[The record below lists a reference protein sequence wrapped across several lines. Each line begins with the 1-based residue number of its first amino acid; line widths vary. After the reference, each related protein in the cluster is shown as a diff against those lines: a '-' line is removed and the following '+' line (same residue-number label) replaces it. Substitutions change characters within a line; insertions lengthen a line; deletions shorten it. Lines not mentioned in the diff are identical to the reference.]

1 MLLVNFFSEG
11 FYCTLFIAPLFLV
24 IMYADIAFPISS
36 YQVFTYRIP
45 LKLQNSVKIG
55 VRVKA
60 PFHKR
65 KVNGVVVAI
74 SDTTDY
80 KGTVRSIDSLID
92 NELVLDKYLWRLLE
106 WVSDYYLTPLGQVAQ
121 TALPARLSSRYKPP
135 SRIVV
140 AFRKAP
146 DVALTNAPVQER
158 VLRYLQQKKG
168 PVILSVLKDIT
179 SNPSSVCKA
188 LLNKGLI
195 TWDEQDL
202 LPDVTGFTF
211 SPIHKKVKFTKE
223 QIRVLVDLREGL
235 ESKKFIPFLLHGVT
249 SSGKTEIYIDIVR
262 QTLESGRS
270 VILLLPEIALTPQVA
285 GRFRAVFGDTV
296 ALWHSKLTHATR
308 AWTWKKICAGEFK
321 VVIGAR
327 SAIFAP
333 LKNLGLV
340 VVDEE
345 QEHSYKQDSTNP
357 RYHARDVAL
366 MRGKIHRIP
375 VLLASAT
382 PSLESYYNHIQSKFK
397 YLHLTKRY
405 GGAKYPQVYIVDME
419 QEQEESGRTGQILSG
434 FLLDK
439 IEERLQKKEQ
449 VILMQNRRGFSP
461 VIRCGDCGVLD
472 MCPDCNVPMAYHR
485 TGPALKCHFCGHC
498 IDKLLANC
506 GSCNSTNIRMFGT
519 GTQKIETIIGET
531 FPNASLVRVDMD
543 TSRTVT
549 ALTSAISSFA
559 SGDVDIL
566 LGTQMISKGLD
577 FENAT
582 LVGIINADTG
592 LFLPAGERLFQ
603 LIYQTAG
610 RAGRGKKPGE
620 VVIQT
625 YNYDNPVI
633 KYASR
638 LDLKKYYNIILNE
651 RNDLNYPPFSWMAK
665 LEISGRNKNKL
676 QIVAQKI
683 RDNLKNPYT
692 GLEILGPVDCYYERL
707 RNRFRMQIV
716 LKSYKTADSNGGKLH
731 NYIKENF
738 PNGNYLTNSGVKIA
752 IDINPVSLL

>member
-1 MLLVNFFSEG
+1 
-11 FYCTLFIAPLFLV
+11 
-24 IMYADIAFPISS
+24 MYADIAFPISS
-36 YQVFTYRIP
+36 YQVFTYLIP
-45 LKLQNSVKIG
+45 EKLRNSIKIG
-55 VRVKA
+55 IRVKA
-60 PFHKR
+60 PFQKR
-65 KVNGVVVAI
+65 SVYGVVVGV

-80 KGTVRSIDSLID
+80 KKRIRSIDSLVD
-92 NELVLDKYLWRLLE
+92 NELVLDKYLWILLE
-106 WVSDYYLTPLGQVAQ
+106 WVSDYYFTPLGQVAQ
-121 TALPARLSSRYKPP
+121 TALPARLSLRYKPP
-135 SRIVV
+135 SRIMVS
-140 AFRKAP
+140 FRKNP
-146 DVALTNAPVQER
+146 DIALTNAPVQER
-158 VLRYLQQKKG
+158 VLRYLQQNKG
-168 PVILSVLKDIT
+168 PVKLSVLKDIT
-179 SNPSSVCKA
+179 PHPSSVCKA
-188 LLNKGLI
+188 LLNKSLI
-195 TWDEQDL
+195 TWDKHDL

-211 SPIHKKVKFTKE
+211 PPIHKKVKFTKE
-223 QIRVLVDLREGL
+223 QILVLESLRQGL

-270 VILLLPEIALTPQVA
+270 AIILLPEIALTPQIA

-308 AWTWKKICAGEFK
+308 AWTWKNICAGEFR

-345 QEHSYKQDSTNP
+345 QEHSYKQDTNNP

-366 MRGKIHRIP
+366 MRGKIHKIP

-397 YLHLTKRY
+397 YLRLTKRY
-405 GGAKYPQVYIVDME
+405 GGAKYPQVHIVDMD
-419 QEQEESGRTGQILSG
+419 QEQEESGKTGQILSG

-449 VILMQNRRGFSP
+449 IILMQNRRGYSP
-461 VIRCGDCGVLD
+461 IIRCGDCGVLET
-472 MCPDCNVPMAYHR
+472 CPDCNVPMAYHR
-485 TGPALKCHFCGHC
+485 TGPALKCHYCGHS
-498 IDKLLANC
+498 IDRIPANC
-506 GSCNSTNIRMFGT
+506 RSCNSINIRMFGT

-531 FPNASLVRVDMD
+531 FSNASFERLDMD
-543 TSRTVT
+543 TSRTAT
-549 ALTSAISSFA
+549 AITSAIRSFG

-566 LGTQMISKGLD
+566 IGTQMISKGLD
-577 FENAT
+577 FENVT

-592 LFLPAGERLFQ
+592 MFLPDFRSGERLFQ

-610 RAGRGKKPGE
+610 RAGRRKKSGE
-620 VVIQT
+620 VVVQT
-625 YNYDNPVI
+625 YNYDNQVI
-633 KYASR
+633 KYASS

-665 LEISGRNKNKL
+665 LEISGTSKNKL
-676 QIVAQKI
+676 QLVANKI
-683 RDNLKNPYT
+683 RDNLKTPYT

-716 LKSYKTADSNGGKLH
+716 LKSYKTADSNGRKLH
-731 NYIKENF
+731 HYIKKNF
-738 PNGNYLTNSGVKIA
+738 PNGSYLTNSGVKIT
-752 IDINPVSLL
+752 IDVNPVSLL

>member
-1 MLLVNFFSEG
+1 M
-11 FYCTLFIAPLFLV
+11 
-24 IMYADIAFPISS
+24 
-36 YQVFTYRIP
+36 
-45 LKLQNSVKIG
+45 
-55 VRVKA
+55 
-60 PFHKR
+60 
-65 KVNGVVVAI
+65 
-74 SDTTDY
+74 
-80 KGTVRSIDSLID
+80 
-92 NELVLDKYLWRLLE
+92 
-106 WVSDYYLTPLGQVAQ
+106 VSFQ
-121 TALPARLSSRYKPP
+121 
-135 SRIVV
+135 
-140 AFRKAP
+140 KAP
-146 DVALTNAPVQER
+146 DIELTNAPVQER
-158 VLRYLQQKKG
+158 VLRYLQQNKG
-168 PVILSVLKDIT
+168 PVALSVLKDIT
-179 SNPSSVCKA
+179 LNPSSVCKA

-202 LPDVTGFTF
+202 LPDVSGLTV
-211 SPIHKKVKFTKE
+211 SPIQKKVKFTKE
-223 QIRVLVDLREGL
+223 QKLVLEELRQGL
-235 ESKKFIPFLLHGVT
+235 DSKNFIPFLLHGVT

-262 QTLESGRS
+262 QTLDRGRS
-270 VILLLPEIALTPQVA
+270 AILLLPEIALTSQIT
-285 GRFRAVFGDTV
+285 GRFRAVFGNTV

-308 AWTWKKICAGEFK
+308 VWTWKKICAGEFR

-327 SAIFAP
+327 SAIFTP
-333 LKNLGLV
+333 LKNLGFV

-345 QEHSYKQDSTNP
+345 QEHSYKQDSINP

-366 MRGKIHRIP
+366 MRGKIHKIP

-397 YLHLTKRY
+397 YLHLAKRY
-405 GGAKYPQVYIVDME
+405 GGTKYPQVSIVDMN
-419 QEQEESGRTGQILSG
+419 QETEESGKTGQILSG

-449 VILMQNRRGFSP
+449 IILMQNRRGFSP
-461 VIRCGDCGVLD
+461 IIRCSDCGVLD

-498 IDKLLANC
+498 IDKLSANC
-506 GSCNSTNIRMFGT
+506 GSCNSTNIRMVGT
-519 GTQKIETIIGET
+519 GTQKIEVIIGET
-531 FPNASLVRVDMD
+531 FPNASIVRVDMD
-543 TSRTVT
+543 TSRNTT
-549 ALTSAISSFA
+549 ALTSAISSFG

-592 LFLPAGERLFQ
+592 LFLPDFRSGERLFQ

-610 RAGRGKKPGE
+610 RAGRRKKPGE

-651 RNDLNYPPFSWMAK
+651 RNDLKYPPYSWIAK
-665 LEISGRNKNKL
+665 LEISGVNKNKL

-683 RDNLKNPYT
+683 RDNLTNPYT
-692 GLEILGPVDCYYERL
+692 GLEILGPVDCYYVRL
-707 RNRFRMQIV
+707 RNRFRIQIV
-716 LKSYKTADSNGGKLH
+716 LKSYKTVDPNGRKLH
-731 NYIKENF
+731 NYIKKNF
-738 PNGNYLTNSGVKIA
+738 PDGNYLINSGAKIT

>member
-1 MLLVNFFSEG
+1 
-11 FYCTLFIAPLFLV
+11 
-24 IMYADIAFPISS
+24 MYADIAFPISS

-45 LKLQNSVKIG
+45 YKMRNSVKIG

-65 KVNGVVVAI
+65 SVNGVVVGV

-80 KGTVRSIDSLID
+80 KRRVRSIDSLVD
-92 NELVLDKYLWRLLE
+92 NELVLDKYLWSLLE

-121 TALPARLSSRYKPP
+121 TALPAKLSLQYKLP

-140 AFRKAP
+140 SFRKAP

-158 VLRYLQQKKG
+158 VLRYLQQNKG
-168 PVILSVLKDIT
+168 PVTLSVLKDIT
-179 SNPSSVCKA
+179 LNPSSVCKA

-202 LPDVTGFTF
+202 LPDVSGLTF
-211 SPIHKKVKFTKE
+211 SPIHKKVEFTKE
-223 QIRVLVDLREGL
+223 QKLVLEDLRQGL

-262 QTLESGRS
+262 QTLKSGRS
-270 VILLLPEIALTPQVA
+270 VILLLPEIALTPQIT

-308 AWTWKKICAGEFK
+308 AWTWKKICAGEFR

-327 SAIFAP
+327 SAIFTP

-345 QEHSYKQDSTNP
+345 QEHSYKQDSINP

-366 MRGKIHRIP
+366 MRGKIHKIP

-397 YLHLTKRY
+397 YLYLAKRY
-405 GGAKYPQVYIVDME
+405 GGAKYPQVSIVDMD
-419 QEQEESGRTGQILSG
+419 QETEESGKTGQILSG

-461 VIRCGDCGVLD
+461 IIRCDDCGVLD

-498 IDKLLANC
+498 IDKLSANC
-506 GSCNSTNIRMFGT
+506 GSCNSTNIR
-519 GTQKIETIIGET
+519 KW
-531 FPNASLVRVDMD
+531 LVL
-543 TSRTVT
+543 
-549 ALTSAISSFA
+549 AH
-559 SGDVDIL
+559 
-566 LGTQMISKGLD
+566 K
-577 FENAT
+577 
-582 LVGIINADTG
+582 
-592 LFLPAGERLFQ
+592 
-603 LIYQTAG
+603 
-610 RAGRGKKPGE
+610 
-620 VVIQT
+620 
-625 YNYDNPVI
+625 
-633 KYASR
+633 
-638 LDLKKYYNIILNE
+638 
-651 RNDLNYPPFSWMAK
+651 
-665 LEISGRNKNKL
+665 
-676 QIVAQKI
+676 
-683 RDNLKNPYT
+683 
-692 GLEILGPVDCYYERL
+692 RL
-707 RNRFRMQIV
+707 R
-716 LKSYKTADSNGGKLH
+716 L
-731 NYIKENF
+731 
-738 PNGNYLTNSGVKIA
+738 
-752 IDINPVSLL
+752 

>member
-1 MLLVNFFSEG
+1 
-11 FYCTLFIAPLFLV
+11 
-24 IMYADIAFPISS
+24 MYADIAFPISS
-36 YQVFTYRIP
+36 YQVFTYLIP
-45 LKLQNSVKIG
+45 EKLRNSIKIG
-55 VRVKA
+55 IRVKA
-60 PFHKR
+60 PFQKR
-65 KVNGVVVAI
+65 SVYGVVVGV

-80 KGTVRSIDSLID
+80 KKRIRSIDSLVD
-92 NELVLDKYLWRLLE
+92 NELVLDKYLWILLE
-106 WVSDYYLTPLGQVAQ
+106 WVSDYYFTPLGQVAQ
-121 TALPARLSSRYKPP
+121 TALPARLSLRYKPP
-135 SRIVV
+135 SRIMVS
-140 AFRKAP
+140 FRKNP
-146 DVALTNAPVQER
+146 DIALTNAPVQER
-158 VLRYLQQKKG
+158 VLRYLQQNKG
-168 PVILSVLKDIT
+168 PVKLSVLKDIT
-179 SNPSSVCKA
+179 PHPSSVCKA
-188 LLNKGLI
+188 LLNKSLI
-195 TWDEQDL
+195 TWDKHDL

-211 SPIHKKVKFTKE
+211 PPIHKKVKFTKE
-223 QIRVLVDLREGL
+223 QILVLESLRQGL

-270 VILLLPEIALTPQVA
+270 AIILLPEIALTPQIA

-308 AWTWKKICAGEFK
+308 AWTWKKICAGEFR

-345 QEHSYKQDSTNP
+345 QEHSYKQDTNNP

-366 MRGKIHRIP
+366 MRGKIHKIP

-397 YLHLTKRY
+397 YLRLTKRY
-405 GGAKYPQVYIVDME
+405 GGAKYPQVHIVDMD
-419 QEQEESGRTGQILSG
+419 QEQEDSGKTGQILSG

-449 VILMQNRRGFSP
+449 IILMQNRRGYSP
-461 VIRCGDCGVLD
+461 IIRCGDCGVLET
-472 MCPDCNVPMAYHR
+472 CPDCNVPMAYHR
-485 TGPALKCHFCGHC
+485 TGPALKCHYCGHS
-498 IDKLLANC
+498 IDRIPANC
-506 GSCNSTNIRMFGT
+506 RSCNSINIRMFGT

-531 FPNASLVRVDMD
+531 FSNASFERLDMD
-543 TSRTVT
+543 TSRTAT
-549 ALTSAISSFA
+549 AITSAIRSFG

-566 LGTQMISKGLD
+566 IGTQMISKGLD
-577 FENAT
+577 FENVT

-592 LFLPAGERLFQ
+592 MFLPDFRSGERLFQ

-610 RAGRGKKPGE
+610 RAGRRKISGE

-625 YNYDNPVI
+625 YNYDNQVI
-633 KYASR
+633 KYASS

-665 LEISGRNKNKL
+665 LEISGTSKNKL
-676 QIVAQKI
+676 QLVANKI
-683 RDNLKNPYT
+683 RDNLKTPYT

-716 LKSYKTADSNGGKLH
+716 LKSYKTADSNGRKLH
-731 NYIKENF
+731 NYIKKNF
-738 PNGNYLTNSGVKIA
+738 PDGNYLINSGVKII

>member
-1 MLLVNFFSEG
+1 
-11 FYCTLFIAPLFLV
+11 
-24 IMYADIAFPISS
+24 MYADIAFPISS

-45 LKLQNSVKIG
+45 YKMRNSVKIG

-60 PFHKR
+60 PFHNR
-65 KVNGVVVAI
+65 SVNGVVVGV

-80 KGTVRSIDSLID
+80 KRRVRSIDSLVD
-92 NELVLDKYLWRLLE
+92 NELVLDKYLWSLLE
-106 WVSDYYLTPLGQVAQ
+106 WVSEYYLTPLGQVAQ
-121 TALPARLSSRYKPP
+121 TALPAKLSLKYKPP
-135 SRIVV
+135 SRIMIS
-140 AFRKAP
+140 FRKDP
-146 DVALTNAPVQER
+146 DVALTNAPAQER
-158 VLRYLQQKKG
+158 VLRYLQQNKG
-168 PVILSVLKDIT
+168 PVNLSVLKDIT
-179 SNPSSVCKA
+179 LAPSSVCKA

-195 TWDEQDL
+195 TWEEQDL
-202 LPDVTGFTF
+202 LPDVSGLTF

-223 QIRVLVDLREGL
+223 QKLVLEELRQGL
-235 ESKKFIPFLLHGVT
+235 NSKKFIPFLLHGVT

-270 VILLLPEIALTPQVA
+270 VILLLPEIALTPQIT
-285 GRFRAVFGDTV
+285 GRFQAVFGETV

-308 AWTWKKICAGEFK
+308 SWTWKKICAGEFRI
-321 VVIGAR
+321 VIGAR
-327 SAIFAP
+327 SAIFTP

-345 QEHSYKQDSTNP
+345 QEHSYKQDSINP

-366 MRGKIHRIP
+366 MRGKIHKIP

-382 PSLESYYNHIQSKFK
+382 PSLESYYNHIQSKFR
-397 YLHLTKRY
+397 YLYLPKRY
-405 GGAKYPQVYIVDME
+405 GGAKYPQVSIVDMD
-419 QEQEESGRTGQILSG
+419 QETEESGKTGQILSG

-461 VIRCGDCGVLD
+461 IIRCGDCGVLD

-485 TGPALKCHFCGHC
+485 TGSALKCHFCGHS
-498 IDKLLANC
+498 IDKLSANC
-506 GSCNSTNIRMFGT
+506 GSCKSTNIKMVGT
-519 GTQKIETIIGET
+519 GTQKIETIMGET
-531 FPNASLVRVDMD
+531 FPNASIVRVDMD
-543 TSRTVT
+543 TSRNMR
-549 ALTSAISSFA
+549 ALTSAISSFG

-592 LFLPAGERLFQ
+592 LFLPDFRSGERLFQ

-610 RAGRGKKPGE
+610 RAGRSKKPGE

-638 LDLKKYYNIILNE
+638 LDLKKYYSIILNE

-665 LEISGRNKNKL
+665 LELSGRNKNKL
-676 QIVAQKI
+676 QIIAQKL
-683 RDNLKNPYT
+683 RDNLKKPYS
-692 GLEILGPVDCYYERL
+692 GLEILGPADCYYERL

-716 LKSYKTADSNGGKLH
+716 LKSYKTADSNGRKLH
-731 NYIKENF
+731 NYIKKNF
-738 PNGNYLTNSGVKIA
+738 PDGNYLINSGVKTT

>member
-1 MLLVNFFSEG
+1 
-11 FYCTLFIAPLFLV
+11 
-24 IMYADIAFPISS
+24 MYADIAFPISS
-36 YQVFTYRIP
+36 YQVFTYLIP
-45 LKLQNSVKIG
+45 EKLRNSIKIG
-55 VRVKA
+55 IRVKA
-60 PFHKR
+60 PFQKR
-65 KVNGVVVAI
+65 SVYGVVVGV

-80 KGTVRSIDSLID
+80 KKRIRSIDSLVD
-92 NELVLDKYLWRLLE
+92 NELVLDKYLWILLE
-106 WVSDYYLTPLGQVAQ
+106 WVSDYYFTPLGQVAQ
-121 TALPARLSSRYKPP
+121 TALPARLSLRYKPP
-135 SRIVV
+135 SRIMVS
-140 AFRKAP
+140 FRKNP
-146 DVALTNAPVQER
+146 NIALTNAPVQER
-158 VLRYLQQKKG
+158 VLRYLKQNKG
-168 PVILSVLKDIT
+168 PVKLSVLKDIT
-179 SNPSSVCKA
+179 PHPSSVCKA
-188 LLNKGLI
+188 LLNKSLI
-195 TWDEQDL
+195 NWDKHDL

-223 QIRVLVDLREGL
+223 QIFVLESLSQGL

-270 VILLLPEIALTPQVA
+270 AIILLPEIALTPQIA
-285 GRFRAVFGDTV
+285 GRFRAVFGETV

-308 AWTWKKICAGEFK
+308 AWTWKKICAGEFR

-345 QEHSYKQDSTNP
+345 QEHSYKQDTNNP

-366 MRGKIHRIP
+366 MRGKIHKIP

-397 YLHLTKRY
+397 YLRLTKRY
-405 GGAKYPQVYIVDME
+405 GGAKYPQVYIVDMD
-419 QEQEESGRTGQILSG
+419 QEQEESGKTGQILSG

-461 VIRCGDCGVLD
+461 IIRCGDCGVLET
-472 MCPDCNVPMAYHR
+472 CPDCNVPMAYHR
-485 TGPALKCHFCGHC
+485 TGPALKCHYCGHS
-498 IDKLLANC
+498 IDRIPANC
-506 GSCNSTNIRMFGT
+506 RSCNSLNIRMFGT

-531 FPNASLVRVDMD
+531 FSNASFERLDMD
-543 TSRTVT
+543 TSKTAT
-549 ALTSAISSFA
+549 ALTSTISSFG

-566 LGTQMISKGLD
+566 IGTQMISKGLD
-577 FENAT
+577 FENVT

-592 LFLPAGERLFQ
+592 MFLPDFRSGERLFQ

-610 RAGRGKKPGE
+610 RAGRRKKSGE

-625 YNYDNPVI
+625 YNYDNQVI
-633 KYASR
+633 KYASS

-665 LEISGRNKNKL
+665 LEISGTSKNKL
-676 QIVAQKI
+676 QLVAKNI
-683 RDNLKNPYT
+683 RDNLKTPYT

-716 LKSYKTADSNGGKLH
+716 LKSYKTADSNGRKLH
-731 NYIKENF
+731 NYIKKNF
-738 PNGNYLTNSGVKIA
+738 PKGNYLTNSGVKMT

>member
-1 MLLVNFFSEG
+1 
-11 FYCTLFIAPLFLV
+11 
-24 IMYADIAFPISS
+24 MYADIAFPISS
-36 YQVFTYRIP
+36 YQVFTYQIP
-45 LKLQNSVKIG
+45 AKMRNSVKIG

-60 PFHKR
+60 PFQKR
-65 KVNGVVVAI
+65 LVNGVVVGV

-80 KGTVRSIDSLID
+80 KRRIRSIDSLVD
-92 NELVLDKYLWRLLE
+92 NELVLDKYLWSLLE
-106 WVSDYYLTPLGQVAQ
+106 WVSDYYLTPLGQVVQ
-121 TALPARLSSRYKPP
+121 TALPARLSLRYKPP

-140 AFRKAP
+140 SFRKAP
-146 DVALTNAPVQER
+146 DVALTNAPVQEK
-158 VLRYLQQKKG
+158 VLRYLQQYKG
-168 PVILSVLKDIT
+168 PVKLSVLKNIT
-179 SNPSSVCKA
+179 FNPSSVCKA

-195 TWDEQDL
+195 TWDEKDL

-211 SPIHKKVKFTKE
+211 SPINKKVKFTKE
-223 QIRVLVDLREGL
+223 QKLVLEDLRQGL

-249 SSGKTEIYIDIVR
+249 SSGKTEIYIEIVR

-270 VILLLPEIALTPQVA
+270 VILLLPEIALTPQIA
-285 GRFRAVFGDTV
+285 GRFRAVFGDTL
-296 ALWHSKLTHATR
+296 ALWHSKLPHATR
-308 AWTWKKICAGEFK
+308 AWTWKKICAGEFRI
-321 VVIGAR
+321 VIGAR
-327 SAIFAP
+327 SAIFTP

-345 QEHSYKQDSTNP
+345 QEHSYKQDSINP

-366 MRGKIHRIP
+366 MRGKIHKIP

-397 YLHLTKRY
+397 YLHLAKRY
-405 GGAKYPQVYIVDME
+405 GGAKYPQVSIVDMD
-419 QEQEESGRTGQILSG
+419 QETEESGKTGQILSG
-434 FLLDK
+434 ILLDK

-461 VIRCGDCGVLD
+461 IIRCDDCGVLD

-498 IDKLLANC
+498 IDKLSANC
-506 GSCNSTNIRMFGT
+506 GSCNSTNIKMVGT

-531 FPNASLVRVDMD
+531 FPNASIVRVDMD
-543 TSRTVT
+543 TSRNVT
-549 ALTSAISSFA
+549 ALTSAISSFG

-592 LFLPAGERLFQ
+592 LFLPDFRSGERLFQ

-610 RAGRGKKPGE
+610 RAGRRKKPGE

-665 LEISGRNKNKL
+665 LELSGRNKNNL

-683 RDNLKNPYT
+683 RDNLKTPYT

-716 LKSYKTADSNGGKLH
+716 LKSYKTADSNGRKLH
-731 NYIKENF
+731 NYIKKNF
-738 PNGNYLTNSGVKIA
+738 PDGNYLINSGVKII

>member
-1 MLLVNFFSEG
+1 
-11 FYCTLFIAPLFLV
+11 
-24 IMYADIAFPISS
+24 MYADIAFPISS
-36 YQVFTYRIP
+36 YQVFTYLIP
-45 LKLQNSVKIG
+45 EKLRNSIKIG
-55 VRVKA
+55 IRVKA
-60 PFHKR
+60 PFQKR
-65 KVNGVVVAI
+65 SVYGVVVGV

-80 KGTVRSIDSLID
+80 KKRIRSIDSLVD
-92 NELVLDKYLWRLLE
+92 NELVLDKYLWILLE
-106 WVSDYYLTPLGQVAQ
+106 WVSDYYFTPLGQVAQ
-121 TALPARLSSRYKPP
+121 TALPARLSLRYKPP
-135 SRIVV
+135 SRIMVS
-140 AFRKAP
+140 FRKNP
-146 DVALTNAPVQER
+146 DIALTNAPVQER
-158 VLRYLQQKKG
+158 VLRYLQQNKG
-168 PVILSVLKDIT
+168 PVKLSVLKDIT
-179 SNPSSVCKA
+179 PHPSSVCKA
-188 LLNKGLI
+188 LLNKSLI
-195 TWDEQDL
+195 TWDKHDL

-211 SPIHKKVKFTKE
+211 PPIHKKVKFTKE
-223 QIRVLVDLREGL
+223 QILVLESLRQGL

-270 VILLLPEIALTPQVA
+270 AIILLPEIALTPQIA

-308 AWTWKKICAGEFK
+308 AWTWKKICAGEFR

-345 QEHSYKQDSTNP
+345 QEHSYKQDTNNP

-366 MRGKIHRIP
+366 MRGKIHKIP

-397 YLHLTKRY
+397 YLRLTKRY
-405 GGAKYPQVYIVDME
+405 GGAKYPQVHIVDMD
-419 QEQEESGRTGQILSG
+419 QEQEESGKTGQILSG

-449 VILMQNRRGFSP
+449 IILMQNRRGYSP
-461 VIRCGDCGVLD
+461 IIRCGDCGVLET
-472 MCPDCNVPMAYHR
+472 CPDCNVPMAYHR
-485 TGPALKCHFCGHC
+485 TGPALKCHYCGHS
-498 IDKLLANC
+498 IDRIPANC
-506 GSCNSTNIRMFGT
+506 RSCNSINIRMFGT

-531 FPNASLVRVDMD
+531 FSNASFERLDMD
-543 TSRTVT
+543 TSRTAT
-549 ALTSAISSFA
+549 AITSAIRSFG

-566 LGTQMISKGLD
+566 IGTQMISKGLD
-577 FENAT
+577 FENVT

-592 LFLPAGERLFQ
+592 MFLPDFRSGERLFQ

-610 RAGRGKKPGE
+610 RAGRRKISGE

-625 YNYDNPVI
+625 YNYDNQVI
-633 KYASR
+633 KYASS

-651 RNDLNYPPFSWMAK
+651 RNDLNYPPFSWIAK
-665 LEISGRNKNKL
+665 LEISGTSKNKL
-676 QIVAQKI
+676 QLVANKI
-683 RDNLKNPYT
+683 RDNLKTPYT

-716 LKSYKTADSNGGKLH
+716 LKSYKTADSNGRKLH
-731 NYIKENF
+731 HYIKKNF
-738 PNGNYLTNSGVKIA
+738 PNGSYLTNSGVKIT
-752 IDINPVSLL
+752 IDVNPVSLL

>member
-1 MLLVNFFSEG
+1 
-11 FYCTLFIAPLFLV
+11 
-24 IMYADIAFPISS
+24 MYADIAFPISS

-45 LKLQNSVKIG
+45 YKMRNSVKIG

-65 KVNGVVVAI
+65 SVNGVVVGV

-80 KGTVRSIDSLID
+80 KRRVRSIDSLVD
-92 NELVLDKYLWRLLE
+92 NELVLDKYLWSLLE

-121 TALPARLSSRYKPP
+121 TALPAKLSLQYKLP

-140 AFRKAP
+140 SFRKDP

-158 VLRYLQQKKG
+158 VLRYLQQNKG
-168 PVILSVLKDIT
+168 PVNLSVLKDIT
-179 SNPSSVCKA
+179 LNPSSVCKA

-202 LPDVTGFTF
+202 LPDFSGLTF

-223 QIRVLVDLREGL
+223 QKFVLEELRQGL

-270 VILLLPEIALTPQVA
+270 VILLLPEIALTPQIT

-308 AWTWKKICAGEFK
+308 AWTWKKICAGEFRI
-321 VVIGAR
+321 VIGAR
-327 SAIFAP
+327 SAIFTP

-345 QEHSYKQDSTNP
+345 QEYSYKQDSINP

-366 MRGKIHRIP
+366 MRGKIHKIP

-397 YLHLTKRY
+397 YLYLAKRY
-405 GGAKYPQVYIVDME
+405 GGAKYPHVSIVDMD
-419 QEQEESGRTGQILSG
+419 QETEESGKTGQILSG
-434 FLLDK
+434 LLLDK

-461 VIRCGDCGVLD
+461 IIRCGDCGVLD

-498 IDKLLANC
+498 IDKLSANC
-506 GSCNSTNIRMFGT
+506 GSCNSTNIKMVGT

-531 FPNASLVRVDMD
+531 FPNASIVRVDMD
-543 TSRTVT
+543 TSRNVT
-549 ALTSAISSFA
+549 ALTSAISSFG

-592 LFLPAGERLFQ
+592 LFLPDFRSGERLFQ

-610 RAGRGKKPGE
+610 RAGRRKKPGE

-638 LDLKKYYNIILNE
+638 LDLKKYYSIILNE

-665 LEISGRNKNKL
+665 LELSGRNKNKL
-676 QIVAQKI
+676 QIVAQKL
-683 RDNLKNPYT
+683 RDNLKKPYS
-692 GLEILGPVDCYYERL
+692 GLEILGPADCYYERL

-716 LKSYKTADSNGGKLH
+716 LKSYKTADSNGRKLH
-731 NYIKENF
+731 NYIKKNF
-738 PNGNYLTNSGVKIA
+738 PDGNYLINSGVKII

>member
-1 MLLVNFFSEG
+1 
-11 FYCTLFIAPLFLV
+11 
-24 IMYADIAFPISS
+24 MYADIAFPISS

-45 LKLQNSVKIG
+45 YKMRNSVKIG

-65 KVNGVVVAI
+65 SVNGVVVGV

-80 KGTVRSIDSLID
+80 KRRVRSIDSLVD

-121 TALPARLSSRYKPP
+121 TALPAKLSLQYKPP

-140 AFRKAP
+140 SFRKAP
-146 DVALTNAPVQER
+146 DAELTNAPVQER
-158 VLRYLQQKKG
+158 VLRYLQQNKE
-168 PVILSVLKDIT
+168 PVALSVLKDIT
-179 SNPSSVCKA
+179 LSPTSVCKA

-202 LPDVTGFTF
+202 LPDVSGLIF

-223 QIRVLVDLREGL
+223 QKLVLEDLRQGL

-270 VILLLPEIALTPQVA
+270 VILLLPEIALTPQIT

-308 AWTWKKICAGEFK
+308 AWTWKKICAGEFR

-327 SAIFAP
+327 SAIFTP

-345 QEHSYKQDSTNP
+345 QEHSYKQDSINP

-366 MRGKIHRIP
+366 MRGKIHKIP

-397 YLHLTKRY
+397 YLHLAKRY
-405 GGAKYPQVYIVDME
+405 GGAKYPQVSIVDMD
-419 QEQEESGRTGQILSG
+419 QEAKESGKTGQILSG
-434 FLLDK
+434 ILLDK
-439 IEERLQKKEQ
+439 IEERLLKKEQ

-461 VIRCGDCGVLD
+461 IIRCGDCGVLD

-498 IDKLLANC
+498 IDKLSANC
-506 GSCNSTNIRMFGT
+506 GSCNSTNIKMVGT
-519 GTQKIETIIGET
+519 GTQKIETIMGET
-531 FPNASLVRVDMD
+531 FPNASIVRVDMD
-543 TSRTVT
+543 TSRNVT
-549 ALTSAISSFA
+549 ALTSAISSFG

-592 LFLPAGERLFQ
+592 LFLPDFRSGERLFQ

-610 RAGRGKKPGE
+610 RAGRRKKPGE

-633 KYASR
+633 KYASK

-651 RNDLNYPPFSWMAK
+651 RKDLNYPPFSWMAK
-665 LEISGRNKNKL
+665 LELSGRNKNKL
-676 QIVAQKI
+676 QIIAQKL
-683 RDNLKNPYT
+683 RDNLKKPYS
-692 GLEILGPVDCYYERL
+692 GLEILGPADCYYERL

-716 LKSYKTADSNGGKLH
+716 LKSYKTADSNGRKLH
-731 NYIKENF
+731 NYIKKNF
-738 PNGNYLTNSGVKIA
+738 PDGNYLINSGVKTT

>member
-1 MLLVNFFSEG
+1 
-11 FYCTLFIAPLFLV
+11 
-24 IMYADIAFPISS
+24 MYADIAFPISS
-36 YQVFTYRIP
+36 YQVFTYLIP
-45 LKLQNSVKIG
+45 EKLRNNIKIG
-55 VRVKA
+55 IRVKA
-60 PFHKR
+60 PFQR
-65 KVNGVVVAI
+65 RSVYGVVVGVSA
-74 SDTTDY
+74 TTDY
-80 KGTVRSIDSLID
+80 KKRIRSIDSLVD
-92 NELVLDKYLWRLLE
+92 NELVLDKYLWILLE
-106 WVSDYYLTPLGQVAQ
+106 WVSDYYFTPLGQVAQ
-121 TALPARLSSRYKPP
+121 TAIPARLSLRYKPP
-135 SRIVV
+135 SRIMVS
-140 AFRKAP
+140 FRKNP
-146 DVALTNAPVQER
+146 EIALNNAPVQES

-168 PVILSVLKDIT
+168 PVELSVLKDIT
-179 SNPSSVCKA
+179 PHPSSVCKA
-188 LLNKGLI
+188 LLNKSLI
-195 TWDEQDL
+195 NWDKHDL

-211 SPIHKKVKFTKE
+211 EPIHKKVKFTKE
-223 QIRVLVDLREGL
+223 QILVLESLRQGL

-270 VILLLPEIALTPQVA
+270 AIILLPEIALTPQIA

-308 AWTWKKICAGEFK
+308 AWTWKKICAGEFR

-345 QEHSYKQDSTNP
+345 QEHSYKQDTNNP

-366 MRGKIHRIP
+366 MRGKIHKIP

-382 PSLESYYNHIQSKFK
+382 PSLESYYNHIQSKFT
-397 YLHLTKRY
+397 YLRLTKRY
-405 GGAKYPQVYIVDME
+405 GGSKYPQVYIVDMD
-419 QEQEESGRTGQILSG
+419 QEQEDSGKTGQILSG

-461 VIRCGDCGVLD
+461 IIRCGDCGVLET
-472 MCPDCNVPMAYHR
+472 CPDCNVPMAYHR
-485 TGPALKCHFCGHC
+485 TGPALKCHYCGYS
-498 IDKLLANC
+498 IDKIPANC
-506 GSCNSTNIRMFGT
+506 RSCNSINIRMFGT

-531 FPNASLVRVDMD
+531 FSNASFERLDMD
-543 TSRTVT
+543 TSRTAT
-549 ALTSAISSFA
+549 ALTSTISNFG

-566 LGTQMISKGLD
+566 IGTQMISKGLD
-577 FENAT
+577 FENVT

-592 LFLPAGERLFQ
+592 LFLPDFRSGERLFQ

-610 RAGRGKKPGE
+610 RAGRRKKSGE

-625 YNYDNPVI
+625 YNYDNQVI
-633 KYASR
+633 KYASS
-638 LDLKKYYNIILNE
+638 LDLKKYYDIILNE

-665 LEISGRNKNKL
+665 LEISGISKNKL
-676 QIVAQKI
+676 QLVAKKI
-683 RDNLKNPYT
+683 RDNLTHPYT
-692 GLEILGPVDCYYERL
+692 GLEILGPADCFYERL

-716 LKSYKTADSNGGKLH
+716 LKSYKTVDSNGRKLH
-731 NYIKENF
+731 NYIKKNF
-738 PNGNYLTNSGVKIA
+738 PKGNYLTNSGVKIT

>member
-1 MLLVNFFSEG
+1 M
-11 FYCTLFIAPLFLV
+11 
-24 IMYADIAFPISS
+24 
-36 YQVFTYRIP
+36 R
-45 LKLQNSVKIG
+45 NSVKIG
-55 VRVKA
+55 VRVNA

-65 KVNGVVVAI
+65 SVNGVVVGV
-74 SDTTDY
+74 SNTTDY
-80 KGTVRSIDSLID
+80 KRRVRSINSLVD
-92 NELVLDKYLWRLLE
+92 NELVLDKYLWSLLE

-121 TALPARLSSRYKPP
+121 TALPARLSLQYKPP

-140 AFRKAP
+140 SFRKAP

-158 VLRYLQQKKG
+158 VLRFLQKNKG
-168 PVILSVLKDIT
+168 PITLSVLKDIT
-179 SNPSSVCKA
+179 LNPSSVCKA

-202 LPDVTGFTF
+202 LPDVSGITF

-223 QIRVLVDLREGL
+223 QKLVLDDLRQGL
-235 ESKKFIPFLLHGVT
+235 DSKKFIPFLLHGVT

-262 QTLESGRS
+262 QTLERGNS
-270 VILLLPEIALTPQVA
+270 VILLLPEISLTPQIT

-308 AWTWKKICAGEFK
+308 AWTWKKICAGDFR

-327 SAIFAP
+327 SAIFTP

-345 QEHSYKQDSTNP
+345 QEHSYKQDSINP

-366 MRGKIHRIP
+366 MRGKIHKIP

-397 YLHLTKRY
+397 YLHLAKRY
-405 GGAKYPQVYIVDME
+405 GGAKYPHVSIVDMD
-419 QEQEESGRTGQILSG
+419 QETEESGKTGQILSG

-439 IEERLQKKEQ
+439 IEERLEKKEQ

-461 VIRCGDCGVLD
+461 IIRCGDCGVLD

-498 IDKLLANC
+498 IDKLSANC
-506 GSCNSTNIRMFGT
+506 GSCNSTNIRMVGT

-531 FPNASLVRVDMD
+531 FPNASVVRVDMD
-543 TSRTVT
+543 TSRNVT
-549 ALTSAISSFA
+549 TLTSAISSFG
-559 SGDVDIL
+559 SGEVDIL

-592 LFLPAGERLFQ
+592 LFLPDFRSGERLFQ

-610 RAGRGKKPGE
+610 RAGRRKKPGE

-625 YNYDNPVI
+625 YNYNNPVI

-638 LDLKKYYNIILNE
+638 LDLKKYYSIILNE

-665 LEISGRNKNKL
+665 LELSGINKNRL
-676 QIVAQKI
+676 QIVARKI
-683 RDNLKNPYT
+683 RENLKKPYS
-692 GLEILGPVDCYYERL
+692 GLEILGPADCYYERI

-716 LKSYKTADSNGGKLH
+716 LKSYKTADSNGRKLH
-731 NYIKENF
+731 NYIKKNF
-738 PNGNYLTNSGVKIA
+738 PDGNYLINSGVKII

>member
-1 MLLVNFFSEG
+1 
-11 FYCTLFIAPLFLV
+11 
-24 IMYADIAFPISS
+24 MYADIAFPISS

-45 LKLQNSVKIG
+45 SKMRNSVKIG

-65 KVNGVVVAI
+65 SVNGVVVGI
-74 SDTTDY
+74 SNTTDY
-80 KGTVRSIDSLID
+80 KRRVRSINSLVD
-92 NELVLDKYLWRLLE
+92 NELVLDKYLWSLLE

-121 TALPARLSSRYKPP
+121 TALPARLSLQYKPP

-140 AFRKAP
+140 SFRKAP
-146 DVALTNAPVQER
+146 DVALTNAPVQEK
-158 VLRYLQQKKG
+158 VLNYLQQKKG
-168 PVILSVLKDIT
+168 PVTLSVLKNIT
-179 SNPSSVCKA
+179 LNPSSVCKA

-195 TWDEQDL
+195 TWDEQYL
-202 LPDVTGFTF
+202 LPDVSGITF

-223 QIRVLVDLREGL
+223 QKLVLDDLRQGL
-235 ESKKFIPFLLHGVT
+235 DSKKFIPFLLHGVT

-262 QTLESGRS
+262 QTLERGNS
-270 VILLLPEIALTPQVA
+270 VILLLPEIALTPQIT

-308 AWTWKKICAGEFK
+308 AWTWKKICAGDFR

-327 SAIFAP
+327 SAIFTP

-345 QEHSYKQDSTNP
+345 QEHSYKQDSINP

-366 MRGKIHRIP
+366 MRGKIHKIP

-397 YLHLTKRY
+397 YLHLAKRY
-405 GGAKYPQVYIVDME
+405 GGAKYPHVSIVDMD
-419 QEQEESGRTGQILSG
+419 QETEESGKTGQILSG

-439 IEERLQKKEQ
+439 IEERLEKKEQ

-461 VIRCGDCGVLD
+461 IIRCGDCGVLD

-498 IDKLLANC
+498 IDKLSVNC
-506 GSCNSTNIRMFGT
+506 GNCNSTNIRMVGT

-531 FPNASLVRVDMD
+531 FPQASVVRVDMD
-543 TSRTVT
+543 TSRNVT
-549 ALTSAISSFA
+549 TLTSAISSFG
-559 SGDVDIL
+559 SGEVDIL

-592 LFLPAGERLFQ
+592 LFLPDFRSGERLFQ

-610 RAGRGKKPGE
+610 RAGRRKKPGE

-638 LDLKKYYNIILNE
+638 LDLKKYYSIILNE

-665 LEISGRNKNKL
+665 LELSGINKNRL

-683 RDNLKNPYT
+683 RENLKKPYS
-692 GLEILGPVDCYYERL
+692 GLEILGPADCYYERI

-716 LKSYKTADSNGGKLH
+716 LKSYKTADSNGRKLH
-731 NYIKENF
+731 NYINKNF
-738 PNGNYLTNSGVKIA
+738 PDGNYLINSGVKII

>member
-1 MLLVNFFSEG
+1 
-11 FYCTLFIAPLFLV
+11 
-24 IMYADIAFPISS
+24 MYADIAFPISS
-36 YQVFTYRIP
+36 YQVFTYLIP
-45 LKLQNSVKIG
+45 EKLRNSIKIG
-55 VRVKA
+55 IRVKA
-60 PFHKR
+60 PFQKR
-65 KVNGVVVAI
+65 SVYGVVVGV

-80 KGTVRSIDSLID
+80 KKRIRSIDSLVD
-92 NELVLDKYLWRLLE
+92 NELVLDKYLWILLE
-106 WVSDYYLTPLGQVAQ
+106 WVSDYYFTPLGQVAQ
-121 TALPARLSSRYKPP
+121 TALPARLSLRYKPP
-135 SRIVV
+135 SRIMVS
-140 AFRKAP
+140 FRKNP
-146 DVALTNAPVQER
+146 DIALTNAPVQER
-158 VLRYLQQKKG
+158 VLRYLQQNKG
-168 PVILSVLKDIT
+168 PVKLSVLKDIT
-179 SNPSSVCKA
+179 PHPSSVCKA
-188 LLNKGLI
+188 LLNKSLI
-195 TWDEQDL
+195 TWDKHDL

-211 SPIHKKVKFTKE
+211 PPIHKKVKFTKE
-223 QIRVLVDLREGL
+223 QILVLESLRQGL

-270 VILLLPEIALTPQVA
+270 AIILLPEIALTPQIA

-308 AWTWKKICAGEFK
+308 AWTWKKICAGEFR

-345 QEHSYKQDSTNP
+345 QEHSYKQDTNNP

-366 MRGKIHRIP
+366 MRGKIHKIP

-397 YLHLTKRY
+397 YLRLTKRY
-405 GGAKYPQVYIVDME
+405 GGAKYPQVHIVDMD
-419 QEQEESGRTGQILSG
+419 QEQEESGKTGQILSG

-449 VILMQNRRGFSP
+449 IILMQNRRGYSP
-461 VIRCGDCGVLD
+461 IIRCGDCGVLET
-472 MCPDCNVPMAYHR
+472 CPDCNVPMAYHR
-485 TGPALKCHFCGHC
+485 TGPALKCHYCGHS
-498 IDKLLANC
+498 IDRIPANC
-506 GSCNSTNIRMFGT
+506 RSCNSINIRMFGT

-531 FPNASLVRVDMD
+531 FSNASFERLDMD
-543 TSRTVT
+543 TSRTAT
-549 ALTSAISSFA
+549 AITSAIRSFG

-566 LGTQMISKGLD
+566 IGTQMISKGLD
-577 FENAT
+577 FENVT

-592 LFLPAGERLFQ
+592 MFLPDFRSGERLFQ

-610 RAGRGKKPGE
+610 RAGRRKKSGE

-625 YNYDNPVI
+625 YNYDNQVI
-633 KYASR
+633 KYASS

-665 LEISGRNKNKL
+665 LEISGTSKNKL
-676 QIVAQKI
+676 QLVANKI
-683 RDNLKNPYT
+683 RDNLKTPYT

-716 LKSYKTADSNGGKLH
+716 LKSYKTADSNGRKLH
-731 NYIKENF
+731 NYIKKNF
-738 PNGNYLTNSGVKIA
+738 PDGNYLFNSGVKII

>member
-1 MLLVNFFSEG
+1 
-11 FYCTLFIAPLFLV
+11 
-24 IMYADIAFPISS
+24 MYADIAFPISS

-45 LKLQNSVKIG
+45 YKMRNSVKIG

-65 KVNGVVVAI
+65 SVNGVVVGV

-80 KGTVRSIDSLID
+80 KRRVRSIDSLVD
-92 NELVLDKYLWRLLE
+92 NELVLDKYLWSLLE

-121 TALPARLSSRYKPP
+121 TALPAKLSLQYKPP

-140 AFRKAP
+140 SFRKAP

-158 VLRYLQQKKG
+158 VLRYLQKNKG
-168 PVILSVLKDIT
+168 PVTLSVLKDIT
-179 SNPSSVCKA
+179 LNPSSVCKA

-202 LPDVTGFTF
+202 LPDVSGLTF

-223 QIRVLVDLREGL
+223 QKLVLEELRQGL

-270 VILLLPEIALTPQVA
+270 VILLLPEIALTPQIT

-308 AWTWKKICAGEFK
+308 AWTWKKICAGEFR

-345 QEHSYKQDSTNP
+345 QEHSYKQDTNNP

-366 MRGKIHRIP
+366 MRGKIHKIP

-397 YLHLTKRY
+397 YLRLTKRY
-405 GGAKYPQVYIVDME
+405 GGAKYPQVHIVDMD
-419 QEQEESGRTGQILSG
+419 QEQEDSGKTGQILSG

-449 VILMQNRRGFSP
+449 IILMQNRRGYSP
-461 VIRCGDCGVLD
+461 IIRCGDCGVLET
-472 MCPDCNVPMAYHR
+472 CPDCNVPMAYHR
-485 TGPALKCHFCGHC
+485 TGPALKCHYCGHS
-498 IDKLLANC
+498 IDRIPANC
-506 GSCNSTNIRMFGT
+506 RSCNSINIRMFGT

-531 FPNASLVRVDMD
+531 FSNASFERLDMD
-543 TSRTVT
+543 TSRTAT
-549 ALTSAISSFA
+549 AITSAIRSFG

-566 LGTQMISKGLD
+566 IGTQMISKGLD
-577 FENAT
+577 FENVT

-592 LFLPAGERLFQ
+592 MFLPDFRSGERLFQ

-610 RAGRGKKPGE
+610 RAGRRKISGE

-625 YNYDNPVI
+625 YNYDNQVI
-633 KYASR
+633 KYASS

-665 LEISGRNKNKL
+665 LEISGTSKNKL
-676 QIVAQKI
+676 QLVANKI
-683 RDNLKNPYT
+683 RDNLKTPYT

-716 LKSYKTADSNGGKLH
+716 LKSYKTADPNGGKLH
-731 NYIKENF
+731 NYIKKNF
-738 PNGNYLTNSGVKIA
+738 PNGNNLINSGVKIA

>member
-1 MLLVNFFSEG
+1 
-11 FYCTLFIAPLFLV
+11 
-24 IMYADIAFPISS
+24 MYADIAFPISS
-36 YQVFTYRIP
+36 YQVFTYLIP
-45 LKLQNSVKIG
+45 EKLRNSIKIG
-55 VRVKA
+55 IRVKA
-60 PFHKR
+60 PFQKR
-65 KVNGVVVAI
+65 SVYGVVVGV

-80 KGTVRSIDSLID
+80 KKRIRSIDSLVD
-92 NELVLDKYLWRLLE
+92 NELVLDKYLWILLE
-106 WVSDYYLTPLGQVAQ
+106 WVSDYYFTPLGQVAQ
-121 TALPARLSSRYKPP
+121 TALPARLSLRYKPP
-135 SRIVV
+135 SRIMVS
-140 AFRKAP
+140 FRKNP
-146 DVALTNAPVQER
+146 DIALTNAPVQER
-158 VLRYLQQKKG
+158 VLRYLQQNKG
-168 PVILSVLKDIT
+168 PVKLSVLKDIT
-179 SNPSSVCKA
+179 PHPSSVCKA
-188 LLNKGLI
+188 LLNKSLI
-195 TWDEQDL
+195 TWDKHDL

-211 SPIHKKVKFTKE
+211 PPIHKKVKFTKE
-223 QIRVLVDLREGL
+223 QILVLESLRQGL

-270 VILLLPEIALTPQVA
+270 AIILLPEIALTPQIA

-308 AWTWKKICAGEFK
+308 AWTWKKICAGEFR

-345 QEHSYKQDSTNP
+345 QEHSYKQDTNNP

-366 MRGKIHRIP
+366 MRGKIHKIP

-397 YLHLTKRY
+397 YLRLTKRY
-405 GGAKYPQVYIVDME
+405 GGAKYPQVHIVDMD
-419 QEQEESGRTGQILSG
+419 QEQEESGKTGQILSG

-449 VILMQNRRGFSP
+449 IILMQNRRGYSP
-461 VIRCGDCGVLD
+461 IIRCGDCGVLET
-472 MCPDCNVPMAYHR
+472 CPDCNVPMAYHR
-485 TGPALKCHFCGHC
+485 TGPALKCHYCGHS
-498 IDKLLANC
+498 IDRIPANC
-506 GSCNSTNIRMFGT
+506 RSCNSINIRMFGT

-531 FPNASLVRVDMD
+531 FSNASFERLDMD
-543 TSRTVT
+543 TSRTAT
-549 ALTSAISSFA
+549 AITSAIRSFG

-566 LGTQMISKGLD
+566 IGTQMISKGLD
-577 FENAT
+577 FENVT

-592 LFLPAGERLFQ
+592 MFLPDFRSGERLFQ

-610 RAGRGKKPGE
+610 RAGRRKKSGE

-625 YNYDNPVI
+625 YNYDNQVI
-633 KYASR
+633 KYASS

-665 LEISGRNKNKL
+665 LEISGTSKNKL
-676 QIVAQKI
+676 QLVANKI
-683 RDNLKNPYT
+683 RDNLKTPYT

-716 LKSYKTADSNGGKLH
+716 LKSYKTADSNGRKLH
-731 NYIKENF
+731 NYIKKNF
-738 PNGNYLTNSGVKIA
+738 PDGNYLINSGVKII

>member
-1 MLLVNFFSEG
+1 
-11 FYCTLFIAPLFLV
+11 
-24 IMYADIAFPISS
+24 MYADIAFPISS
-36 YQVFTYRIP
+36 YQVFTYLIP
-45 LKLQNSVKIG
+45 EKLRNSIKIG
-55 VRVKA
+55 IRVKA
-60 PFHKR
+60 PFQKR
-65 KVNGVVVAI
+65 SVYGVVVGV

-80 KGTVRSIDSLID
+80 KKRIRSIDSLVD
-92 NELVLDKYLWRLLE
+92 NELVLDKYLWILLE
-106 WVSDYYLTPLGQVAQ
+106 WVSDYYFTPLGQVAQ
-121 TALPARLSSRYKPP
+121 TALPARLSLRYKPP
-135 SRIVV
+135 SRIMVS
-140 AFRKAP
+140 FRKNP
-146 DVALTNAPVQER
+146 DIALTNAPVQER
-158 VLRYLQQKKG
+158 VLRYLQQNKG
-168 PVILSVLKDIT
+168 PVKLSVLKDIT
-179 SNPSSVCKA
+179 PHPSSVCKA
-188 LLNKGLI
+188 LLNKSLI
-195 TWDEQDL
+195 TWDKHDL

-211 SPIHKKVKFTKE
+211 PPIHKKVKFTKE
-223 QIRVLVDLREGL
+223 QILVLESLRQGL

-270 VILLLPEIALTPQVA
+270 AIILLPEIALTPQIA

-308 AWTWKKICAGEFK
+308 AWTWKKICAGEFR

-345 QEHSYKQDSTNP
+345 QEHSYKQDTNNP

-366 MRGKIHRIP
+366 MRGKIHKIP

-397 YLHLTKRY
+397 YLRLTKRY
-405 GGAKYPQVYIVDME
+405 GGAKYPQVHIVDMD
-419 QEQEESGRTGQILSG
+419 QEQEDSGKTGQILSG

-449 VILMQNRRGFSP
+449 IILMQNRRGYSP
-461 VIRCGDCGVLD
+461 IIRCGDCGVLET
-472 MCPDCNVPMAYHR
+472 CPDCNVPMAYHR
-485 TGPALKCHFCGHC
+485 TGPALKCHYCGHS
-498 IDKLLANC
+498 IDRIPANC
-506 GSCNSTNIRMFGT
+506 RSCNSINIRMFGT

-531 FPNASLVRVDMD
+531 FSNASFERLDMD
-543 TSRTVT
+543 TSRTAT
-549 ALTSAISSFA
+549 AITSAIRSFG

-566 LGTQMISKGLD
+566 IGTQMISKGLD
-577 FENAT
+577 FENVT

-592 LFLPAGERLFQ
+592 MFLPDFRSGERLFQ

-610 RAGRGKKPGE
+610 RAGRRKKSGE

-625 YNYDNPVI
+625 YNYDNQVI
-633 KYASR
+633 KYASS

-665 LEISGRNKNKL
+665 LEISGTSKNKL
-676 QIVAQKI
+676 QLVANKI
-683 RDNLKNPYT
+683 RDNLKTPYT

-716 LKSYKTADSNGGKLH
+716 LKSYKTADSNGRKLH
-731 NYIKENF
+731 NYIKKNF
-738 PNGNYLTNSGVKIA
+738 PDGNYLINSGVKII

>member
-1 MLLVNFFSEG
+1 
-11 FYCTLFIAPLFLV
+11 
-24 IMYADIAFPISS
+24 MYADIAFPISS
-36 YQVFTYRIP
+36 YKVFTYRIP
-45 LKLQNSVKIG
+45 YKMRNSVKIG

-65 KVNGVVVAI
+65 SVNGVVVGV

-80 KGTVRSIDSLID
+80 KRRVRSINSLVD
-92 NELVLDKYLWRLLE
+92 NELVLDKYLWSLLE

-121 TALPARLSSRYKPP
+121 TALPAKLSLQYKPP

-140 AFRKAP
+140 SFRKDP
-146 DVALTNAPVQER
+146 DAELTNAPVQKR
-158 VLRYLQQKKG
+158 VLRYLQKNKE
-168 PVILSVLKDIT
+168 PVALSVLKDIT
-179 SNPSSVCKA
+179 LNATSVCKA

-202 LPDVTGFTF
+202 LPDVSGLTF

-223 QIRVLVDLREGL
+223 QKLVLEELRQGL
-235 ESKKFIPFLLHGVT
+235 DSKNFIPFLLHGVT

-262 QTLESGRS
+262 QTLDRGRS
-270 VILLLPEIALTPQVA
+270 AILLLPEIALTSQIT
-285 GRFRAVFGDTV
+285 GRFRAVFGNTV

-308 AWTWKKICAGEFK
+308 VWTWKKICAGEFR

-327 SAIFAP
+327 SAIFTP
-333 LKNLGLV
+333 LKNLGFV

-345 QEHSYKQDSTNP
+345 QEHSYKQDSINP

-366 MRGKIHRIP
+366 MRGKIHKIP

-382 PSLESYYNHIQSKFK
+382 PSLESYYNYIQSKFK
-397 YLHLTKRY
+397 YLYLAKRY
-405 GGAKYPQVYIVDME
+405 GGAKYPQVSIVDMD
-419 QEQEESGRTGQILSG
+419 QETEESGKTGQILSG

-461 VIRCGDCGVLD
+461 IIRCDDCGVLD

-498 IDKLLANC
+498 IDKLSANC
-506 GSCNSTNIRMFGT
+506 GSCNSTNIKMVGT
-519 GTQKIETIIGET
+519 GTQKIETIMGET
-531 FPNASLVRVDMD
+531 FPNASIVRVDMD
-543 TSRTVT
+543 TSRNVT
-549 ALTSAISSFA
+549 ALTSAISSFG

-592 LFLPAGERLFQ
+592 LFLPDFRSGERLFQ

-610 RAGRGKKPGE
+610 RAGRRKKPGE

-665 LEISGRNKNKL
+665 LELSGRNKNNL
-676 QIVAQKI
+676 QIVAKKL

-716 LKSYKTADSNGGKLH
+716 LKSYKTADSNGRKLH
-731 NYIKENF
+731 NYIKKNF
-738 PNGNYLTNSGVKIA
+738 PKGNYLTNSGVKMT

>member
-1 MLLVNFFSEG
+1 
-11 FYCTLFIAPLFLV
+11 
-24 IMYADIAFPISS
+24 MYADIAFPISS
-36 YQVFTYRIP
+36 YKVFTYRIP
-45 LKLQNSVKIG
+45 YKMRNSVKIG

-65 KVNGVVVAI
+65 SVNGVVVGI

-80 KGTVRSIDSLID
+80 KRRVRSIDSLVD
-92 NELVLDKYLWRLLE
+92 NELVLNKYLWSLLE
-106 WVSDYYLTPLGQVAQ
+106 WVSDYYLTPFGQVAQ
-121 TALPARLSSRYKPP
+121 TALPARLSLQYKPP

-140 AFRKAP
+140 SFQKAP
-146 DVALTNAPVQER
+146 DIELTNAPVQER
-158 VLRYLQQKKG
+158 VLRYLQQNKG
-168 PVILSVLKDIT
+168 PVALSVLKDIT
-179 SNPSSVCKA
+179 LNPSSVCKA

-202 LPDVTGFTF
+202 LPDVSGLTV
-211 SPIHKKVKFTKE
+211 SPIQKKVKFTKE
-223 QIRVLVDLREGL
+223 QKLVLEELRQGL
-235 ESKKFIPFLLHGVT
+235 DSKNFIPFLLHGVT

-262 QTLESGRS
+262 QTLDRGRS
-270 VILLLPEIALTPQVA
+270 AILLLPEIALTSQIT
-285 GRFRAVFGDTV
+285 GRFRAVFGNTV

-308 AWTWKKICAGEFK
+308 VWTWKKICAGEFR

-327 SAIFAP
+327 SAIFTP
-333 LKNLGLV
+333 LKNLGFV

-345 QEHSYKQDSTNP
+345 QEHSYKQDSINP

-366 MRGKIHRIP
+366 MRGKIHKIP

-397 YLHLTKRY
+397 YLHLAKRY
-405 GGAKYPQVYIVDME
+405 GGAKYPQVSIVDMN
-419 QEQEESGRTGQILSG
+419 QETEESGKTGQILSG

-449 VILMQNRRGFSP
+449 IILMQNRRGFSP
-461 VIRCGDCGVLD
+461 IIRCSDCGVLD

-498 IDKLLANC
+498 IDKLSANC
-506 GSCNSTNIRMFGT
+506 GSCNSTNIRMVGT
-519 GTQKIETIIGET
+519 GTQKIEVIIGET
-531 FPNASLVRVDMD
+531 FPNASIVRVDMD
-543 TSRTVT
+543 TSRNTT
-549 ALTSAISSFA
+549 ALTSAISSFG

-577 FENAT
+577 FENVT

-592 LFLPAGERLFQ
+592 LFLPDFRSGERLFQ

-610 RAGRGKKPGE
+610 RAGRRKKPGE

-651 RNDLNYPPFSWMAK
+651 RNDLKYPPYSWIAK
-665 LEISGRNKNKL
+665 LEISGVNKNKL

-683 RDNLKNPYT
+683 RDNLTNPYT
-692 GLEILGPVDCYYERL
+692 GLEILGPVDCYYVRL
-707 RNRFRMQIV
+707 RNRFRIQIV
-716 LKSYKTADSNGGKLH
+716 LKSYKTVDPNGRKLH
-731 NYIKENF
+731 NYIKKNF
-738 PNGNYLTNSGVKIA
+738 PDGNYLINSGAKIT

>member
-1 MLLVNFFSEG
+1 
-11 FYCTLFIAPLFLV
+11 
-24 IMYADIAFPISS
+24 MYADIAFPISS

-45 LKLQNSVKIG
+45 YKMRNSVKIG

-65 KVNGVVVAI
+65 SVNGVVVGV

-80 KGTVRSIDSLID
+80 KRRVRSIDSLVD
-92 NELVLDKYLWRLLE
+92 NELVLDKYLWSLLE

-121 TALPARLSSRYKPP
+121 TALPAKLSLQYKLP

-140 AFRKAP
+140 SFRKAP

-158 VLRYLQQKKG
+158 VLRYLQQNKG
-168 PVILSVLKDIT
+168 PVTLSVLKDIT
-179 SNPSSVCKA
+179 LNPSSVCKA

-195 TWDEQDL
+195 TWDEKDL

-211 SPIHKKVKFTKE
+211 SPINKKVKFTKE
-223 QIRVLVDLREGL
+223 QKLVLEDLRQGL

-270 VILLLPEIALTPQVA
+270 VILLLPEIALTPQIT

-308 AWTWKKICAGEFK
+308 AWTWKKICAGEFRI
-321 VVIGAR
+321 VIGAR
-327 SAIFAP
+327 SAIFTP

-345 QEHSYKQDSTNP
+345 QEHSYKQDSINP

-366 MRGKIHRIP
+366 MRGKIHKIP

-397 YLHLTKRY
+397 YLHLAKRY
-405 GGAKYPQVYIVDME
+405 GGAKYPQVSIVDMD
-419 QEQEESGRTGQILSG
+419 QETEESGKTGQILSG

-461 VIRCGDCGVLD
+461 IIRCDDCGVLD

-498 IDKLLANC
+498 IDKLSANC
-506 GSCNSTNIRMFGT
+506 GSCNSTNIRMVGT

-531 FPNASLVRVDMD
+531 FPNASIVRVDMD
-543 TSRTVT
+543 TSRNVT
-549 ALTSAISSFA
+549 ALTSAISSFG

-592 LFLPAGERLFQ
+592 LFLPDFRSGERLFQ

-610 RAGRGKKPGE
+610 RAGRRKKPGE

-665 LEISGRNKNKL
+665 LELSGRNKNNL

-716 LKSYKTADSNGGKLH
+716 LKSYKTADSNGRKLH
-731 NYIKENF
+731 NYIKKNF
-738 PNGNYLTNSGVKIA
+738 PDGNYLINSGVKII

>member
-1 MLLVNFFSEG
+1 
-11 FYCTLFIAPLFLV
+11 
-24 IMYADIAFPISS
+24 MYADIAFPISS
-36 YQVFTYRIP
+36 YQVFTYLIP
-45 LKLQNSVKIG
+45 EKLRNSIKIG
-55 VRVKA
+55 IRVKA
-60 PFHKR
+60 PFQKR
-65 KVNGVVVAI
+65 SVYGVVVGV

-80 KGTVRSIDSLID
+80 KKRIRSIDSLVD
-92 NELVLDKYLWRLLE
+92 NELVLDKYLWILLE
-106 WVSDYYLTPLGQVAQ
+106 WVSDYYFTPLGQVAQ
-121 TALPARLSSRYKPP
+121 TALPARLSLRYKPP
-135 SRIVV
+135 SRIMVS
-140 AFRKAP
+140 FRKNP
-146 DVALTNAPVQER
+146 DIALTNAPVQER
-158 VLRYLQQKKG
+158 VLRYLQQNKG
-168 PVILSVLKDIT
+168 PVKLSVLKDIT
-179 SNPSSVCKA
+179 PHPSSVCKA
-188 LLNKGLI
+188 LLNKSLI
-195 TWDEQDL
+195 TWDKHDL

-211 SPIHKKVKFTKE
+211 PPIHKKVKFTKE
-223 QIRVLVDLREGL
+223 QILVLESLRQGL

-270 VILLLPEIALTPQVA
+270 AIILLPEIALTPQIA

-308 AWTWKKICAGEFK
+308 AWTWKKICAGEFR

-345 QEHSYKQDSTNP
+345 QEHSYKQDTNNP

-366 MRGKIHRIP
+366 MRGKIHKIP

-397 YLHLTKRY
+397 YLRLTKRY
-405 GGAKYPQVYIVDME
+405 GGAKYPQVHIVDMD
-419 QEQEESGRTGQILSG
+419 QEQEDSGKTGQILSG

-449 VILMQNRRGFSP
+449 IILMQNRRGYSP
-461 VIRCGDCGVLD
+461 IIRCGDCGVLET
-472 MCPDCNVPMAYHR
+472 CPDCNVPMAYHR
-485 TGPALKCHFCGHC
+485 TGPALKCHYCGHS
-498 IDKLLANC
+498 IDRIPANC
-506 GSCNSTNIRMFGT
+506 RSCNSINIRMFGT

-531 FPNASLVRVDMD
+531 FSNASFERLDMD
-543 TSRTVT
+543 TSRTAT
-549 ALTSAISSFA
+549 AITSAIRSFG

-566 LGTQMISKGLD
+566 IGTQMISKGLD
-577 FENAT
+577 FENVT

-592 LFLPAGERLFQ
+592 MFLPDFRSGERLFQ

-610 RAGRGKKPGE
+610 RAGRRKISGE

-625 YNYDNPVI
+625 YNYDNQVI
-633 KYASR
+633 KYASS

-665 LEISGRNKNKL
+665 LEISGTSKNKL
-676 QIVAQKI
+676 QLVANKI
-683 RDNLKNPYT
+683 RDNLKTPYT

-716 LKSYKTADSNGGKLH
+716 LKSYKTADSNGRKLH
-731 NYIKENF
+731 HYIKKNF
-738 PNGNYLTNSGVKIA
+738 PNGSYLTNSGVKIT
-752 IDINPVSLL
+752 IDVNPVSLL

>member
-1 MLLVNFFSEG
+1 M
-11 FYCTLFIAPLFLV
+11 T
-24 IMYADIAFPISS
+24 MYADIAFPISS
-36 YQVFTYRIP
+36 YQVFTYLIP
-45 LKLQNSVKIG
+45 EKLRNSIKIG
-55 VRVKA
+55 IRVKA
-60 PFHKR
+60 PFQKR
-65 KVNGVVVAI
+65 SVYGVVVGV

-80 KGTVRSIDSLID
+80 KKRIRSIDSLVD
-92 NELVLDKYLWRLLE
+92 NELVLDKYLWILLE
-106 WVSDYYLTPLGQVAQ
+106 WVSDYYFTPLGQVAQ
-121 TALPARLSSRYKPP
+121 TALPARLSLRYKPP
-135 SRIVV
+135 SRIMVS
-140 AFRKAP
+140 FRKNP
-146 DVALTNAPVQER
+146 DIALTNAPVQER
-158 VLRYLQQKKG
+158 VLRYLQQNKG
-168 PVILSVLKDIT
+168 PVKLSVLKDIT
-179 SNPSSVCKA
+179 PHPSSVCKA
-188 LLNKGLI
+188 LLNKSLI
-195 TWDEQDL
+195 TWDKHDL

-211 SPIHKKVKFTKE
+211 PPIHKKVKFTKE
-223 QIRVLVDLREGL
+223 QILVLESLRQGL

-270 VILLLPEIALTPQVA
+270 AIILLPEIALTPQIA

-308 AWTWKKICAGEFK
+308 AWTWKKICAGEFR

-345 QEHSYKQDSTNP
+345 QEHSYKQDTNNP

-366 MRGKIHRIP
+366 MRGKIHKIP

-397 YLHLTKRY
+397 YLRLTKRY
-405 GGAKYPQVYIVDME
+405 GGAKYPQVHIVDMD
-419 QEQEESGRTGQILSG
+419 QEQEDSGKTGQILSG

-449 VILMQNRRGFSP
+449 IILMQNRRGYSP
-461 VIRCGDCGVLD
+461 IIRCGDCGVLET
-472 MCPDCNVPMAYHR
+472 CPDCNVPMAYHR
-485 TGPALKCHFCGHC
+485 TGPALKCHYCGHS
-498 IDKLLANC
+498 IDRIPANC
-506 GSCNSTNIRMFGT
+506 RSCNSINIRMFGT

-531 FPNASLVRVDMD
+531 FSNASFERLDMD
-543 TSRTVT
+543 TSRTAT
-549 ALTSAISSFA
+549 AITSAIRSFG

-566 LGTQMISKGLD
+566 IGTQMISKGLD
-577 FENAT
+577 FENVT

-592 LFLPAGERLFQ
+592 MFLPDFRSGERLFQ

-610 RAGRGKKPGE
+610 RAGRRKISGE

-625 YNYDNPVI
+625 YNYDNQVI
-633 KYASR
+633 KYASS

-665 LEISGRNKNKL
+665 LEISGTSKNKL
-676 QIVAQKI
+676 QLVANKI
-683 RDNLKNPYT
+683 RDNLKTPYT

-716 LKSYKTADSNGGKLH
+716 LKSYKTADSNGRKLH
-731 NYIKENF
+731 HYIKKNF
-738 PNGNYLTNSGVKIA
+738 PNGSYLTNSGVKIT
-752 IDINPVSLL
+752 IDVNPVSLL

>member
-1 MLLVNFFSEG
+1 
-11 FYCTLFIAPLFLV
+11 
-24 IMYADIAFPISS
+24 MYADIAFPISS
-36 YQVFTYRIP
+36 YQVFTYLIP
-45 LKLQNSVKIG
+45 EKLRNSIKIG
-55 VRVKA
+55 IRVKA
-60 PFHKR
+60 PFQKR
-65 KVNGVVVAI
+65 SVYGVVVGV

-80 KGTVRSIDSLID
+80 KKRIRSIDSLVD
-92 NELVLDKYLWRLLE
+92 NELVLDKYLWILLE
-106 WVSDYYLTPLGQVAQ
+106 WVSDYYFTPLGQVAQ
-121 TALPARLSSRYKPP
+121 TALPARLSLRYKPP
-135 SRIVV
+135 SRIMVS
-140 AFRKAP
+140 FRKNP
-146 DVALTNAPVQER
+146 DIALTNAPVQER
-158 VLRYLQQKKG
+158 VLRYLQQNKG
-168 PVILSVLKDIT
+168 PVKLSVLKDIT
-179 SNPSSVCKA
+179 PHPSSVCKA
-188 LLNKGLI
+188 LLNKSLI
-195 TWDEQDL
+195 TWDKHDL

-211 SPIHKKVKFTKE
+211 PPIHKKVKFTKE
-223 QIRVLVDLREGL
+223 QILVLESLRQGL

-270 VILLLPEIALTPQVA
+270 AIILLPEIALTPQIA

-308 AWTWKKICAGEFK
+308 AWTWKKICAGEFR

-345 QEHSYKQDSTNP
+345 QEHSYKQDTNNP

-366 MRGKIHRIP
+366 MRGKIHKIP

-397 YLHLTKRY
+397 YLRLTKRY
-405 GGAKYPQVYIVDME
+405 GGAKYPQVHIVDMD
-419 QEQEESGRTGQILSG
+419 QEQEESGKTGQILSG

-449 VILMQNRRGFSP
+449 IILMQNRRGYSP
-461 VIRCGDCGVLD
+461 IIRCGDCGVLET
-472 MCPDCNVPMAYHR
+472 CPDCNVPMAYHR
-485 TGPALKCHFCGHC
+485 TGPALKCHYCGHS
-498 IDKLLANC
+498 IDRIPANC
-506 GSCNSTNIRMFGT
+506 RSCNSINIRMFGT

-531 FPNASLVRVDMD
+531 FSNASFERLDMD
-543 TSRTVT
+543 TSRTAT
-549 ALTSAISSFA
+549 AITSAIRSFG

-566 LGTQMISKGLD
+566 IGTQMISKGLD
-577 FENAT
+577 FENVT

-592 LFLPAGERLFQ
+592 MFLPDFRSGERLFQ

-610 RAGRGKKPGE
+610 RAGRRKISGE

-625 YNYDNPVI
+625 YNYDNQVI
-633 KYASR
+633 KYASS

-665 LEISGRNKNKL
+665 LEISGTSKNKL
-676 QIVAQKI
+676 QLVANKI
-683 RDNLKNPYT
+683 RDNLKTPYT

-716 LKSYKTADSNGGKLH
+716 LKSYKTADSNGRKLH
-731 NYIKENF
+731 HYIKKNF
-738 PNGNYLTNSGVKIA
+738 PNGSYLTNSGVKIT
-752 IDINPVSLL
+752 IDVNPVSLL